1 MWSRA
6 VLLDFSSLVIGIINW
21 LVNGLISVSWS
32 GWINTAMENRAWW
45 LVARSTTT
53 RWGVARYLPADQNC
67 NKSPMLTTMEPSMG
81 ETRVHCCCSFE
92 LSVSTSRPPKL
103 SWKDN
108 KRQMRQWAFQH
119 WYSVTNERPRVRKI
133 YFQLKSLLSKRVGR
147 LHFNITTQCW
157 KITQT
162 QWTFFKNCH
171 VFDIIINF
179 TNHVQKCSFTPPK
192 SQFYDGIFYQVV
204 MIFATQNNLGAY
216 DTYRELLL

>member
-32 GWINTAMENRAWW
+32 GWINTAMENLAWW

-67 NKSPMLTTMEPSMG
+67 NKSPMLTTMVPSMG

-108 KRQMRQWAFQH
+108 KRQMRKVGGSEHSNTDIVWLMRGLGCGKFISSSNLYHQKELVAYTSTLQH
-119 WYSVTNERPRVRKI
+119 N
-133 YFQLKSLLSKRVGR
+133 VG
-147 LHFNITTQCW
+147 
-157 KITQT
+157 K
-162 QWTFFKNCH
+162 
-171 VFDIIINF
+171 
-179 TNHVQKCSFTPPK
+179 
-192 SQFYDGIFYQVV
+192 
-204 MIFATQNNLGAY
+204 
-216 DTYRELLL
+216 